1 MSKSLKHPAGFY
13 VKHDGVEDKVPLDC
27 PVCSLSIRDQQ
38 DIMSYAAHQCCTECK
53 ITWVEPNLAKW
64 KNGWR
69 PSEERIAKYR
79 ENLLS
84 RPSYLVN

>member
-1 MSKSLKHPAGFY
+1 MSESTKHPSGFY
-13 VKHDGVEDKVPLDC
+13 VKKVDAEGKIPLDC
-27 PVCSLSIRDQQ
+27 PVCNLSIRDQQ
-38 DIMSYAAHQCCTECK
+38 DIMSYSTYQCCTECK

-64 KNGWR
+64 QSGWR
-69 PSEERIAKYR
+69 PSEDKLVKYR